1 MKYYFNKKING
12 NFEEIIEM
20 VIGELKKEGFG
31 ILTEIDIK
39 ATLKKKLDVD
49 FYNYKILGAC
59 NPTFAYKAL
68 QAEDKIG
75 TMLPCNVIVQEK
87 EAGEIEVSA
96 VDPAA
101 SMSSVENEAL
111 AEIAEIIRLKLE
123 KVIGKINNSL
133 KI

>member
-1 MKYYFNKKING
+1 MKYYFNKKVNG

-123 KVIGKINNSL
+123 KVIEKINNSL